1 MAHAR
6 LIPERTIDSML
17 AAEIVRHDP
26 YSLIWSPSQRVPNA
40 VDHMIQGQAGRFA
53 AFECKAVISNS
64 SRDPEAPWTAPVDV
78 HQLTRY
84 LRLPVPVVYLF
95 LAKPA
100 VPTQP
105 FRRACDLGQC
115 TGYHCLAC
123 CRDARAW
130 GALVPHI
137 RGASA
142 MLRLQPWF
150 CHWAW
155 VIPAADLYAVLV
167 SRAPSGVLGPEEII
181 PTEDGTI
188 FTGDRTKATRLCHFL
203 ADVARGTAD
212 GRWTAHSAEAGVLL
226 NDVEWPSPLVDTA
239 GENQPTLP
247 LFSFFSPS

>member
-40 VDHMIQGQAGRFA
+40 VDHMVQGQTGRFA

-64 SRDPEAPWTAPVDV
+64 TRDPEAPWSAPIDV

-100 VPTQP
+100 IPRAP
-105 FRRACDLGQC
+105 FRRPCNLGRC
-115 TGYHCLAC
+115 TGGHCLAC

-137 RGASA
+137 QGASA

-155 VIPAADLYAVLV
+155 VIPASDLHAMLTTG
-167 SRAPSGVLGPEEII
+167 ASGGALRPEEII
-181 PTEDGTI
+181 STEDDSI
-188 FTGDRTKATRLCHFL
+188 FIADRSKATRLCHFL
-203 ADVARGTAD
+203 ADVASGATD
-212 GRWTAHSAEAGVLL
+212 GRWTAYSAEAGVLL
-226 NDVEWPSPLVDTA
+226 NDVEWPSPLVDT
-239 GENQPTLP
+239 GVENQPSLP
-247 LFSFFSPS
+247 LFSFFSPP